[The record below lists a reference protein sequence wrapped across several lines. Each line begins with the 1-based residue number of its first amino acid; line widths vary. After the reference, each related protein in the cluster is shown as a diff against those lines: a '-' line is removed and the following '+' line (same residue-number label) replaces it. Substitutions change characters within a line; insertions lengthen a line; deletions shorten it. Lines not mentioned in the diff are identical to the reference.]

1 MDNKGREEGRCPCYL
16 GAERHGWPRGGRGRA
31 ELPAGCSPWTAEGGR
46 RNMLVVDAMKEKET
60 GKEKVAEWKISK
72 FARERAPIYR
82 RNPRVKVSNGPNG
95 LGWAGPKHS
104 NGPR

>member
-46 RNMLVVDAMKEKET
+46 RNMLAVDAMKEKET
-60 GKEKVAEWKISK
+60 GKEKVAARKIRGVGMENFQICKGEGS
-72 FARERAPIYR
+72 Y
-82 RNPRVKVSNGPNG
+82 
-95 LGWAGPKHS
+95 L
-104 NGPR
+104 